1 MTCKDCIHRK
11 ACKNIAYEYA
21 GEDAASAYDE
31 DSCCKPF
38 AETCANFSDKS
49 EWFHLFGKIG
59 SELYVICHD
68 KNKCEFC
75 VVMGKLNK
83 IWIGDCAVYS
93 VSLLKDDYVFRSEDF
108 NKTVFLTREEA
119 ERALEERTKNQ

>member
-38 AETCANFSDKS
+38 AETCGNFSDKS
-49 EWFHLFGKIG
+49 EWLHLVGKDCETAYYSVGYGNDSQVIEEPICG
-59 SELYVICHD
+59 WGIKNGTQYVID
-68 KNKCEFC
+68 EFDDFYE
-75 VVMGKLNK
+75 L
-83 IWIGDCAVYS
+83 GDM
-93 VSLLKDDYVFRSEDF
+93 
-108 NKTVFLTREEA
+108 VFLTKEEA
-119 ERALEERTKNQ
+119 QKEVERRKNSV